1 MYKSLSEHK
10 LLFFSGKYLGVQW
23 LGHVVG
29 VYLTFW
35 ETVRTVFQSESTILH
50 FHLLSV
56 SIPPSNRNIF
66 ERKRRPS
73 GELNNWIRRGA
84 YGPGMSFLKENEE
97 WKKQS
102 HFLMLLKSVWFKLP
116 KSTFLCTQ
124 SIIVCYKQ
132 WQTTDYNNT
141 IATQMMMW
149 GADDNLLP
157 FLEDKSFTCRVV
169 GKLYA

>member
-10 LLFFSGKYLGVQW
+10 FLFFLGKYLEVQW

-35 ETVRTVFQSESTILH
+35 ETVRTVFLSESTILH
-50 FHLLSV
+50 FHHLSV

-66 ERKRRPS
+66 EWKRRPS
-73 GELNNWIRRGA
+73 RELNNWFRRGA

-97 WKKQS
+97 WKEQN

-116 KSTFLCTQ
+116 KSTFLCTH
-124 SIIVCYKQ
+124 SVIVYYKQ
-132 WQTTDYNNT
+132 WETTEY
-141 IATQMMMW
+141 
-149 GADDNLLP
+149 
-157 FLEDKSFTCRVV
+157 K
-169 GKLYA
+169 